1 MKSLDFAKIS
11 PVSRQP
17 VLEASKPLN
26 TLQLRFQLI
35 WRFTLW
41 QTYERIFFIHYSSLK
56 RRGPI
61 LEVLQCRANPW
72 RRWSKPLTQS
82 RRAFD
87 YLNSFNTST
96 SLHRYTLQT
105 AKSTK
110 QCSLGTPK
118 FSLNNP
124 LKKKKWPKNL
134 ETTHK
139 LDFCAGKRLGFPLV
153 LLKSFVCQQHCLN
166 VFWEL

>member
-1 MKSLDFAKIS
+1 MKASDNYVMNLHK
-11 PVSRQP
+11 
-17 VLEASKPLN
+17 EAFMV
-26 TLQLRFQLI
+26 T
-35 WRFTLW
+35 
-41 QTYERIFFIHYSSLK
+41 
-56 RRGPI
+56 
-61 LEVLQCRANPW
+61 VV
-72 RRWSKPLTQS
+72 
-82 RRAFD
+82 D
-87 YLNSFNTST
+87 SFNTST

-124 LKKKKWPKNL
+124 FWKKLPKNV

-166 VFWEL
+166 VFWELWSFAIMEERRKFSTFQREKVWGWSVYFRITNENIRYRLVQVCQMT